1 MSKTL
6 TCVQTGSPQQRGGP
20 FSESLRLSR
29 PAWRAPSGEAA
40 QPGARVPRGSASFL
54 AELRGQIKSTSPES
68 RGQPPG
74 SLRPRLRLCGLT
86 RRTCS
91 LPKDRTRSASG
102 EEVQGPGAA
111 RGVSSKLR
119 KRRRK
124 EGREGGRRT
133 SSLGRNGGPER
144 SRGGGGGSGAG
155 DGEEGRASV
164 WRQARAPPA
173 TAVAFAGA
181 GRQHPWAP
189 GAHQA
194 PKSCLRSGF
203 PLVNNFLF
211 LTRQTR
217 IHLKIMKM

>member
-1 MSKTL
+1 MRQERKFKDR
-6 TCVQTGSPQQRGGP
+6 GSQGCLQQATETAAEGRKGGR
-20 FSESLRLSR
+20 E
-29 PAWRAPSGEAA
+29 EDE
-40 QPGARVPRGSASFL
+40 QPG
-54 AELRGQIKSTSPES
+54 QK
-68 RGQPPG
+68 
-74 SLRPRLRLCGLT
+74 
-86 RRTCS
+86 RRT
-91 LPKDRTRSASG
+91 G
-102 EEVQGPGAA
+102 EEP
-111 RGVSSKLR
+111 
-119 KRRRK
+119 
-124 EGREGGRRT
+124 
-133 SSLGRNGGPER
+133 
-144 SRGGGGGSGAG
+144 GGGGGSGAG

-164 WRQARAPPA
+164 WCQARAPPA

>member
-6 TCVQTGSPQQRGGP
+6 TCVQIGSPQQRGGP

-29 PAWRAPSGEAA
+29 PAWWAPSGEAA

-124 EGREGGRRT
+124 EGREGGGRAAWAETADRRGA
-133 SSLGRNGGPER
+133 GRRRGQWGR
-144 SRGGGGGSGAG
+144 RRGGGTGVRLASGQSPASNSRGLRRGWPSAPLGARRPPGSQELLAL
-155 DGEEGRASV
+155 
-164 WRQARAPPA
+164 W
-173 TAVAFAGA
+173 
-181 GRQHPWAP
+181 
-189 GAHQA
+189 
-194 PKSCLRSGF
+194 F
-203 PLVNNFLF
+203 P
-211 LTRQTR
+211 TCE
-217 IHLKIMKM
+217 